1 MTFYTPDRRH
11 VGEAR
16 PRPSADDLERLARDA
31 RFSRWDGSQSI
42 PDLTADEIV
51 EALADD
57 LVEEGDV
64 AEALRRL
71 MERGW
76 RSGDPARNDMPGL
89 QDLLERLRRRREDL
103 LEQHKLGDPLADVR
117 AELESIVA
125 EERAGVERRL
135 EEGSRTDTPPSQQPP
150 ATGEDAS
157 ADPSAPSASTAP
169 PPSPSPSSPR
179 PDVDPAL
186 RRMLRDVAASR
197 LERLEQLPPDV
208 GGRIRQLQDYE
219 FLEPNAHERFDAL
232 LDRLRK
238 SVLDRYMDG
247 MSDALKSMT
256 PEDLAPQRD
265 MVRDLNKLLE
275 QRLSGNEPSRRDIGE
290 FLAKHGQF
298 FPGAETLDDI
308 IEQLAERM
316 AAVQSLL
323 RSLSPE
329 QRAELQST
337 IDALLRDDRLRWD
350 LAQLGANL
358 DQLLPG
364 GLGER
369 VRFGGDQPMGL
380 EGALEQ
386 LERLSAMDALEA
398 ALEGVETPG
407 DLTALDRSEV
417 RDLMGDDAVR
427 DLNALDDLAKVLE
440 EAGYLERH
448 GERMELTP
456 RGARRIGRKVLDDLF
471 ARLRKDAFGGHRLDR
486 AGRGGE
492 PEETA
497 KPYEFGDPF
506 HLDLRET
513 LANALMRE
521 ENAPSRRAGREVRLT
536 ADDFAVKRTELL
548 TSASTVLLVDMS
560 RSMLLRGCFVA
571 AKKVAIAL
579 ETLIRTQYPRDH
591 LSVVGFAY
599 YARELKPQALAE
611 LTWHGYE
618 YGTNLQHGLLLA
630 RRILARERSA
640 NKDIIV
646 ITDGEPTAHFEDG
659 QVEFSYPPT
668 RRTIQETLREVNR
681 CTKEGITINTF
692 MLERSRA
699 LAEFVALVTRLNRG
713 RAFYASPERLGEYVL
728 VDFVSRRT
736 KHVV

>member
-1 MTFYTPDRRH
+1 MTFFTPDRRH
-11 VGEAR
+11 VGAVQRRPPPHEAG
-16 PRPSADDLERLARDA
+16 ALARDA
-31 RFSRWDGSQSI
+31 RFSRWDGTQAV

-51 EALADD
+51 DALADD
-57 LVEEGDV
+57 LVEEGDLG
-64 AEALRRL
+64 EALRRL
-71 MERGW
+71 IERGW
-76 RSGDPARNDMPGL
+76 RSGDPSRGDLPGL
-89 QDLLERLRRRREDL
+89 QDLLERLRRRREEL
-103 LEQHKLGDPLADVR
+103 LEQHKLGDPLADAR

-125 EERAGVERRL
+125 EEREGVERRMND
-135 EEGSRTDTPPSQQPP
+135 GTPPP
-150 ATGEDAS
+150 G
-157 ADPSAPSASTAP
+157 ADTQAADD
-169 PPSPSPSSPR
+169 PR
-179 PDVDPAL
+179 L
-186 RRMLRDVAASR
+186 RRMLRDLAAKR
-197 LERLEQLPPDV
+197 LDRLDSLPPDV
-208 GGRIRQLQDYE
+208 GGRIRGLQDYD
-219 FLEPNAHERFDAL
+219 FMEPNARERFEAL
-232 LDRLRK
+232 VDRLRK
-238 SVLDRYMDG
+238 SMLDRYMDG
-247 MSDALKSMT
+247 MSEALKSMK

-265 MVRDLNKLLE
+265 MVRDLNRLLE
-275 QRLSGNEPSRRDIGE
+275 QRLAGNEPSRRDVQE
-290 FLAKHGQF
+290 FLRKHGQF
-298 FPGAETLDDI
+298 FPGAETLDDV

-323 RSLSPE
+323 RSLSPD

-350 LAQLGANL
+350 LARLGSNL

-369 VRFGGDQPMGL
+369 VRFGGDQPLGL

-386 LERLSAMDALEA
+386 LDRLAAMDSLEA
-398 ALEGVETPG
+398 ALESVESPG
-407 DLTALDRSEV
+407 DLTALDRGDV
-417 RDLMGDDAVR
+417 RDLLGPAAER
-427 DLNALDDLAKVLE
+427 DLDALDDLARILE

-448 GERMELTP
+448 GERMELTA
-456 RGARRIGRKVLDDLF
+456 RGARQIGRKVLDDLF
-471 ARLRKDAFGGHRLDR
+471 ARLRKDAFGGHRVER
-486 AGRGGE
+486 TGRGGE
-492 PEETA
+492 PEEGS

-513 LANALMRE
+513 LSNALMRE
-521 ENAPSRRAGREVRLT
+521 ENAATVRADGPIRLTPDDFEVR
-536 ADDFAVKRTELL
+536 RTELL

-591 LSVVGFAY
+591 LAVVGFAY
-599 YARELKPQALAE
+599 HARELRPQALAE

-618 YGTNLQHGLLLA
+618 YGTNLQHGLMLA

-640 NKDIIV
+640 NKEVIV
-646 ITDGEPTAHFEDG
+646 ITDGEPTAHFEGG

-668 RRTIQETLREVNR
+668 RRTIQETLREVTR

-699 LAEFVALVTRLNRG
+699 LAEFVALMTRLNRG

-736 KHVV
+736 KHVA